1 MSVPT
6 TDQNITT
13 EAFEASFGEAQSETA
28 EDEYRHE
35 AELYDV
41 LWADLNTLDLP
52 FQLARTEEFG
62 GPLLELACG
71 TGRVLLPCAELV
83 ERAVGVDIS
92 PSMLEQGRAA
102 LAAADL
108 PEGRVELV
116 EGDFRTF
123 RLGEKFALV
132 LAAGQ
137 PMYHLETTEDWLSA
151 LTSIREHLQPGG
163 RFATGVPI
171 FSDEVVA
178 EYDRRQLFAGEIR
191 HPRTGQRIA
200 MWDFNTFDTAAQ
212 KITRRRVSEVLDEE
226 GLVLE
231 SRHSLRTNYYRSPE
245 QIRELLGRA
254 GFRIDREHGGFDESP
269 FEPGS
274 EYYVWVAS
282 AAE

>member
-1 MSVPT
+1 MSVSAI
-6 TDQNITT
+6 DQDRAAET
-13 EAFEASFGEAQSETA
+13 SGEAGPA
-28 EDEYRHE
+28 EDEYRYE

-52 FQLARTEEFG
+52 FQLARTKEFG

-71 TGRVLLPCAELV
+71 TGRVLLPCAEFV
-83 ERAVGVDIS
+83 ARAVGVDIS
-92 PSMLEQGRAA
+92 PSMLSQGRANI
-102 LAAADL
+102 AASRVDD
-108 PEGRVELV
+108 GRIELV

-123 RLGEKFALV
+123 RLDERFALV

-137 PMYHLETTEDWLSA
+137 PMYHLATEEDWLSA
-151 LTSIREHLQPGG
+151 LATVREHLLPGG

-171 FSDEVVA
+171 FSEQVIA
-178 EYDRRQLFAGEIR
+178 EYDRRLLFAGEIR

-200 MWDFNTFDTAAQ
+200 MWDFNAFDTEAQ
-212 KITRRRVSEVLDEE
+212 SITRRRVSEVLDEE

-231 SRHSLRTNYYRSPE
+231 SRHSLRKNYYRSPE
-245 QIRELLGRA
+245 QIRRLLTEA

-269 FEPGS
+269 FGPDS

-282 AAE
+282 VAG

>member
-1 MSVPT
+1 MSVLT
-6 TDQNITT
+6 TDQNTAT
-13 EAFEASFGEAQSETA
+13 EAAEALGASFT

-35 AELYDV
+35 AELYDT

-71 TGRVLLPCAELV
+71 TGRVLLPCAALV

-92 PSMLEQGRAA
+92 PSMLEQGRAN
-102 LAAADL
+102 LAAAGV
-108 PEGRVELV
+108 PEGRVELL

-151 LTSIREHLQPGG
+151 LTSIREHLLPGG

-171 FSDEVVA
+171 FSDEVIA

-200 MWDFNTFDTAAQ
+200 MWDFNTFDTGAQ

-231 SRHSLRTNYYRSPE
+231 SRHSLRTNFYRSPE

-254 GFRIDREHGGFDESP
+254 GFRIEREHGGFDESP
-269 FEPGS
+269 FGPGS